1 MLFPTESAARAIQ
14 ALETIR
20 TEISARNLKRRST
33 NDDLG
38 VVTVSSGVAQ
48 RRPGE
53 TAAELMERADAAL
66 YVSKRAGRNRT
77 TCAENEADA
86 RAA

>member
-1 MLFPTESAARAIQ
+1 M
-14 ALETIR
+14 
-20 TEISARNLKRRST
+20 
-33 NDDLG
+33 
-38 VVTVSSGVAQ
+38 VTVSSGVAQ

-77 TCAENEADA
+77 TSAETETAA

>member
-1 MLFPTESAARAIQ
+1 MLLPTENVARGVQ
-14 ALETIR
+14 AMESIR
-20 TEISARNLKRRST
+20 SEVSSRNLKRRST